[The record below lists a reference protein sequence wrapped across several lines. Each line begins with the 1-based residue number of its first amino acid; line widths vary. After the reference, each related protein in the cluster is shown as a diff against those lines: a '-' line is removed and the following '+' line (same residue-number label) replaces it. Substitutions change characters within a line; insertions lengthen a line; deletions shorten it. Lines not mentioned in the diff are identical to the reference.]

1 MKSVRHPKSRRYGWL
16 AVTFLLSGCGSDS
29 AEQPFTAVADLP
41 DLMIT
46 VVEPAAEYYWDAVG
60 WIIDASG
67 TTYIRPQTPEEWEL
81 VRNSAYQIAESGNLL
96 MMGDRAVQEPE
107 WTVFSRAMIN
117 VGRRA
122 IEAAEA
128 QDPQGVF
135 DVGAEVYA
143 VCTGCHATFAAET
156 LRPGTRTD
164 GD

>member
-1 MKSVRHPKSRRYGWL
+1 MKSVRGPKSKRYGWL
-16 AVTFLLSGCGSDS
+16 AVTVLLSGCGSDS
-29 AEQPFTAVADLP
+29 AEQRFTAVADLP

-67 TTYIRPQTPEEWEL
+67 TTFIRPQTPEEWEL

-143 VCTGCHATFAAET
+143 VCTGCHATYAAET